1 MISINATILLTI
13 LNFVL
18 LVVVLSAL
26 LWKPMTKFLD
36 ERARTIEESLQIA
49 EENKRRAE
57 KLKDEHDQIIKEA
70 RTKATEIVDTAMS
83 NASNESRELIN
94 QAKQQSHS
102 IVESAKDEIL
112 LEADNI
118 KKELREEVAS
128 MTVAL
133 AGKILEREIN
143 EKDHRD
149 LITKN
154 LDAMGV

>member
-1 MISINATILLTI
+1 MISINATALLTI

-18 LVVVLSAL
+18 LVTVLSAL

-36 ERARTIEESLQIA
+36 DRARTIEESLLIA
-49 EENKRRAE
+49 KENKRRAE
-57 KLKDEHDQIIKEA
+57 ELKDEHDQIIKEA

-94 QAKQQSHS
+94 QAKQQAHS
-102 IVESAKDEIL
+102 IVESAKEEIH

-118 KKELREEVAS
+118 KKELRQDVAS

-133 AGKILEREIN
+133 AGKILEREIK
-143 EKDHRD
+143 EQDHRD